1 MVPVIALVGRPNV
14 GKSTLFNRLTGTRNA
29 LVADLPGL
37 TRDRQY
43 GKGFYQQQQ
52 PFILIDTGGLS
63 GEEIGVDG
71 LMARQSLLAIDEA
84 DWVFFLTD
92 ARAGLTPDDEAI
104 ARQLRLRGK
113 KLFLLV
119 NKVDGLDPEVVVADF
134 YALGLGEP
142 YSIAASQGRGIR
154 SLLEQV
160 FEPWLEQQRQ
170 LAADA
175 QTEVDATPANP
186 DSIKLAIIGR
196 PNVGKST
203 LVNRML
209 GEERVVVYDMPGT
222 TRDSI
227 YIPMER
233 NGEAFTLIDTAG
245 VRRRGRVHEV
255 IEKFSVIKTLQAV
268 EDAHVVLVVIDAR
281 ESLTDQDLSLLGF
294 ALDEGRALV
303 IAVNKWDGMD
313 AEARE
318 QVRKDLGRR
327 LDFVDFARIHMISA
341 LHGTGVGD
349 LWGSVREAFK
359 SAMGRISTPDLNR
372 ALEKAVE
379 QNPPPLH
386 QGRRIKL
393 RYGHLGGVN
402 PPQIVLHGNHV
413 SALPAAYQRYL
424 ANFFRRV
431 FKLVGTPVRIEL
443 RDSTSNPYA
452 GKTTELTTRQ
462 IDKKRR
468 RIEYFK
474 K

>member
-43 GKGFYQQQQ
+43 GKGFYQAEQ
-52 PFILIDTGGLS
+52 PFILIDTGGLT

-104 ARQLRLRGK
+104 ARQLRHRGK
-113 KLFLLV
+113 KIFLLV
-119 NKVDGLDPEVVVADF
+119 NKIDGLDPELVTAEF
-134 YALGLGEP
+134 HALGLGEP
-142 YSIAASQGRGIR
+142 HAIAASQGRGIR
-154 SLLEQV
+154 QLLEQV
-160 FEPWLEQQRQ
+160 FEPWLEQR
-170 LAADA
+170 AAESDVEP
-175 QTEVDATPANP
+175 TEPENTG
-186 DSIKLAIIGR
+186 IKLAIIGR

-203 LVNRML
+203 LVNRLL
-209 GEERVVVYDMPGT
+209 GEERVVVFDMPGT

-245 VRRRGRVHEV
+245 VRRRGKVNEAV
-255 IEKFSVIKTLQAV
+255 EKFSVIKTLQAV
-268 EDAHVVLVVIDAR
+268 EDAHVVLVVVDAR

-294 ALDEGRALV
+294 ALDEGRSLV
-303 IAVNKWDGMD
+303 IAVNKWDGMQPD
-313 AEARE
+313 ARD
-318 QVRKDLGRR
+318 QVRRDLERR

-349 LWGSVREAFK
+349 LWGSVREAYN
-359 SAMGRISTPDLNR
+359 SAMKRISTPDLNR
-372 ALEKAVE
+372 ALEKAIA

-402 PPQIVLHGNHV
+402 PPQIVIHGNHV

-424 ANFFRRV
+424 ANFFRKQFR
-431 FKLVGTPVRIEL
+431 LVGTPIRIEL
-443 RDSTSNPYA
+443 RDNAHNPFA
-452 GKTTELTTRQ
+452 GRPNPLTERQ
-462 IDKKRR
+462 MDKKRR
-468 RIEYFK
+468 KIEHFK

>member
-43 GKGFYQQQQ
+43 GKGFYQAEQ
-52 PFILIDTGGLS
+52 PFILIDTGGLT

-104 ARQLRLRGK
+104 ARQLRHRGK
-113 KLFLLV
+113 KIFLLV
-119 NKVDGLDPEVVVADF
+119 NKIDGLDPELVTAEF
-134 YALGLGEP
+134 HALGLGEP
-142 YSIAASQGRGIR
+142 HAIAAAQGRGIR
-154 SLLEQV
+154 QLLEQV
-160 FEPWLEQQRQ
+160 FEPWLEQR
-170 LAADA
+170 AAESDVEP
-175 QTEVDATPANP
+175 TEPENTG
-186 DSIKLAIIGR
+186 IKLAIIGR

-203 LVNRML
+203 LVNRLL
-209 GEERVVVYDMPGT
+209 GEERVVVFDMPGT

-245 VRRRGRVHEV
+245 VRRRGKVNEAV
-255 IEKFSVIKTLQAV
+255 EKFSVIKTLQAV
-268 EDAHVVLVVIDAR
+268 EDAHVVLVVVDAR

-294 ALDEGRALV
+294 ALDEGRSLV
-303 IAVNKWDGMD
+303 IAVNKWDGMQPD
-313 AEARE
+313 ARD
-318 QVRKDLGRR
+318 QVRRDLERR

-349 LWGSVREAFK
+349 LWGSVREAYN
-359 SAMGRISTPDLNR
+359 SAMKRISTPDLNR
-372 ALEKAVE
+372 ALEKAIA

-402 PPQIVLHGNHV
+402 PPQIVIHGNHV

-424 ANFFRRV
+424 ANFFRKQFR
-431 FKLVGTPVRIEL
+431 LVGTPIRIEL
-443 RDSTSNPYA
+443 RDNAHNPFA
-452 GKTTELTTRQ
+452 GRPNPLTERQ

-468 RIEYFK
+468 KIEHFK